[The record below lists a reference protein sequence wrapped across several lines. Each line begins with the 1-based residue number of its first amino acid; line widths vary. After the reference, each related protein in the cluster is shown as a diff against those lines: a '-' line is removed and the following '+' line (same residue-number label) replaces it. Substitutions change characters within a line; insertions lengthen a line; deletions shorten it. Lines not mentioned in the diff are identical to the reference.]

1 MKLRPSASFLF
12 SALFALFLSPL
23 SVSAQD
29 AGKVLADLKT
39 EILASQKLSEP
50 AKVFVVEKLLPQSSN
65 PVFCKE
71 TIAQNAKGTSLD
83 EIKTIDAEWIAT
95 KDGSLPIQKE
105 KMSNPCAKEIVS
117 IVTANPSVAE
127 TFVMDNQGANVG
139 QNQLTSDYWQGD
151 EPKWVKSFNDGKGGV
166 DIGEAKLDK
175 SSGSVLQQ
183 VSLPIVAEDGKV
195 IGSITWGIDVS
206 KF

>member
-12 SALFALFLSPL
+12 SALFALSLSFSP
-23 SVSAQD
+23 VSAQD
-29 AGKVLADLKT
+29 AGQVLANLKT
-39 EILASQKLSEP
+39 ELLASQKLSEP
-50 AKVFVVEKLLPQSSN
+50 AKIFVVEKLLPQSSN

-71 TIAQNAKGTSLD
+71 TVAQNAKGTSLE

-95 KDGSLPIQKE
+95 KDGSLAIQKE